1 MGLKERFTSKPML
14 KKMILETANG
24 KVLEISYE
32 CYEIIDKIL
41 GEFLEAITKKAV
53 ENLVKTKGKRLDR
66 RDFEAAMGM
75 EIVDMPNRRCLKK
88 KYQAKIKPKEK
99 AEEPKEEVELEQEDD
114 EVVIKQEPVA
124 SPTTTEVPVQIPE
137 SSTEVPNE
145 VQSL

>member
-14 KKMILETANG
+14 KKMILATANG

-75 EIVDMPNRRCLKK
+75 EIVDMPNRKCLQKK
-88 KYQAKIKPKEK
+88 NRVKIKPLEK
-99 AEEPKEEVELEQEDD
+99 AEEPKEEAELEQEDED
-114 EVVIKQEPVA
+114 VVIKQEPMA
-124 SPTTTEVPVQIPE
+124 SLQTTEVPVQMPEPTTIPE
-137 SSTEVPNE
+137 GGN
-145 VQSL
+145 

>member
-14 KKMILETANG
+14 KKKILELANG
-24 KVLEISYE
+24 RIKEISYE
-32 CYEIIDKIL
+32 SYEIIDKIL
-41 GEFLEAITKKAV
+41 GEFLEAITKKAI
-53 ENLVKTKGKRLDR
+53 EHTVKTKGKRLDR

-88 KYQAKIKPKEK
+88 KYQAKIKPLEK

-114 EVVIKQEPVA
+114 ELVIRPITAKPDTTALPV
-124 SPTTTEVPVQIPE
+124 TESTVPD
-137 SSTEVPNE
+137 E